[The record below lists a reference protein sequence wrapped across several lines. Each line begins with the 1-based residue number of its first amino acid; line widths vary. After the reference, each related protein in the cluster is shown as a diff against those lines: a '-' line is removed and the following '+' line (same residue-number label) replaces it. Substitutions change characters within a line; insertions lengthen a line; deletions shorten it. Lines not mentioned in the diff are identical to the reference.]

1 MTRFVI
7 TSLILAL
14 SGLGASAAPIHVS
27 VASPVTAARSG
38 VATSPGG
45 AVSFIVVLTN
55 LSDTAV
61 TTWENANSWG
71 YRTLAFEITTKDGK
85 RHIATKKRQVFT
97 RNGPSTFVIAPGVSR
112 LIPVRLDSG
121 TVYPLFKSMPAKPS
135 RSEQSTKSR
144 HLQRQP
150 RPGCGLVA
158 SPRAASLS
166 RFHPARRLTSG
177 SSGLRTATCYS
188 VIPGAARR
196 EPGA

>member
-14 SGLGASAAPIHVS
+14 SCLGASAAPIHVS
-27 VASPVTAARSG
+27 VAPPVTAARSG

-112 LIPVRLDSG
+112 LIPVRLDSDWDG
-121 TVYPLFKSMPAKPS
+121 VPALQIDAGETFQIRAIYEVPPSPEAATAGVWVGRVAS
-135 RSEQSTKSR
+135 RSFTF
-144 HLQRQP
+144 P
-150 RPGCGLVA
+150 
-158 SPRAASLS
+158 LS
-166 RFHPARRLTSG
+166 RGETSN
-177 SSGLRTATCYS
+177 
-188 VIPGAARR
+188 
-196 EPGA
+196 